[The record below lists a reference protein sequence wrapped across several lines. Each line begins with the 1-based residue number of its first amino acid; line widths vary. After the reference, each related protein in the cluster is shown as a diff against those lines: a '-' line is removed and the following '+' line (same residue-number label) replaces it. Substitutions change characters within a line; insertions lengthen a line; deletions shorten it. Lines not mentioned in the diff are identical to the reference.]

1 MIIISEDHTQTELLV
16 NRHCVLLGHSSGLV
30 VSHVT
35 DHCNNLCSVSRIL
48 SQNYKVSHFLSPIF
62 SWLFQE
68 SLCYSRLYYIE
79 PLATMFGLFTIIVE
93 SLSGQ
98 ILTIMYWLI
107 NCTLLIL
114 VLLVFFSETAGAAPA
129 CNDITLSLLITSV
142 SCLSSLIS
150 VSILISINICII
162 NWLNYKLELCNKEMS
177 HPQTT

>member
-1 MIIISEDHTQTELLV
+1 MSQIIVTISVLSQEFCHKTTKFLISCLQHFHDCF
-16 NRHCVLLGHSSGLV
+16 HCVLFKI
-30 VSHVT
+30 
-35 DHCNNLCSVSRIL
+35 IL
-48 SQNYKVSHFLSPIF
+48 
-62 SWLFQE
+62 
-68 SLCYSRLYYIE
+68 E
-79 PLATMFGLFTIIVE
+79 PLATMFGVFTIIVE

>member
-1 MIIISEDHTQTELLV
+1 
-16 NRHCVLLGHSSGLV
+16 
-30 VSHVT
+30 
-35 DHCNNLCSVSRIL
+35 
-48 SQNYKVSHFLSPIF
+48 
-62 SWLFQE
+62 
-68 SLCYSRLYYIE
+68 
-79 PLATMFGLFTIIVE
+79 MFGLFTIIVE
-93 SLSGQ
+93 SHSGQ